1 MATLTVVTQ
10 DKVIMVDGE
19 ALNDAYVFP
28 SNLWAI
34 QWDGSIGEAEWT
46 DGPNTSATLDFVQP
60 YIDAWQVVKDAQPLP
75 EEPTAQ
81 EILNRES
88 QAYLTETDWYVTR
101 RSDTGVAIPIDIDE
115 ARAAAREAIVE
126 QEAPE

>member
-19 ALNDAYVFP
+19 ALNDDYVFP

-34 QWDGSIGEAEWT
+34 QWDGSIGEAEWI
-46 DGPNTSATLDFVQP
+46 DGPNTSVTLDFVQP

-75 EEPTAQ
+75 EEPTAK
-81 EILNRES
+81 EILNS
-88 QAYLTETDWYVTR
+88 DSLSYLTETDWYVIR
-101 RSDTGVAIPIDIDE
+101 NQETGADIPQDILTARAE
-115 ARAAAREAIVE
+115 ARAAIV
-126 QEAPE
+126 

>member
-81 EILNRES
+81 EILNS
-88 QAYLTETDWYVTR
+88 DSLSYLTETDWYVIR
-101 RSDTGVAIPIDIDE
+101 NQETGADIPQDILTARAE
-115 ARAAAREAIVE
+115 ARAAIV
-126 QEAPE
+126 

>member
-19 ALNDAYVFP
+19 ALNDDYVFP

-81 EILNRES
+81 EILNS
-88 QAYLTETDWYVTR
+88 DSLSYLTETDWYVIR
-101 RSDTGVAIPIDIDE
+101 NQETGADIPQDILTARAE
-115 ARAAAREAIVE
+115 ARAAIV
-126 QEAPE
+126 

>member
-10 DKVIMVDGE
+10 DKVIVVDGE
-19 ALNDAYVFP
+19 ALNDDYVFP

-46 DGPNTSATLDFVQP
+46 DGPNTSVTLDFVQP
-60 YIDAWQVVKDAQPLP
+60 YFDAWKVVKDAQPLP

-81 EILNRES
+81 EILNS
-88 QAYLTETDWYVTR
+88 DSLSYLAETDWYVIR
-101 RSDTGVAIPIDIDE
+101 NHETGADIPQDILTARAE
-115 ARAAAREAIVE
+115 ARAAIV
-126 QEAPE
+126 

>member
-19 ALNDAYVFP
+19 ALNDDYVFP

-81 EILNRES
+81 EILNS
-88 QAYLTETDWYVTR
+88 DSLSYLTETDWYVIR
-101 RSDTGVAIPIDIDE
+101 NQETGADIPQDILTARAE
-115 ARAAAREAIVE
+115 ARSAIV
-126 QEAPE
+126 